1 MQMVITKLLVN
12 QNFVLQKFIMFKTK
26 NYEEHYCEKP
36 LQQNIYKN
44 IFNGYAGCS
53 YFDHRA
59 KLW

>member
-53 YFDHRA
+53 YF
-59 KLW
+59 